1 MHDLC
6 KCGMTGLQVVLKDSL
21 NVQSALASIVD
32 ISVRVSSII
41 STAGNVLSLNYRERK
56 RKEK

>member
-6 KCGMTGLQVVLKDSL
+6 KCETTGLQVVLKDSL

>member
-1 MHDLC
+1 MHDLY
-6 KCGMTGLQVVLKDSL
+6 KCGTTGLQVVLKDSL
-21 NVQSALASIVD
+21 NVHSALASIAD